1 MVKLHGGFLDVGD
14 TLSYT
19 YGTGGFVTSSGTAVH
34 FLIPVSP
41 LTDRVTSV
49 KVSRLELTVRQNG
62 NYLLGDSSGGEDVAV
77 PNADIRVTLMPGCI
91 HFYYKHTSQYPDVVN
106 NSAVGVYAKITL
118 TFE

>member
-1 MVKLHGGFLDVGD
+1 M
-14 TLSYT
+14 SNT

-41 LTDRVTSV
+41 LTERVTSV
-49 KVSRLELTVRQNG
+49 SVSRLELTVRQDG
-62 NYLLGDSSGGEDVAV
+62 NYLLGDSSSGEDVSV

-91 HFYYKHTSQYPDVVN
+91 HFYYKHTSQFPKVVN